1 MKSIWYFY
9 GLFALFLGLTSL
21 LSMWFLIG
29 NLALLL
35 IYFLEIY
42 NNTDSDNMDDTIFG
56 FSLLPVKKIHTEW
69 GCFFIK
75 LIYKNSQHYVYL
87 YDVKGLFVKRV
98 DYFQYS
104 DIETMKNR
112 INIKVSQIHG
122 YRKSIDKV
130 KKDVWDDWNGYT
142 SVQLERDKKLEDL
155 TK

>member
-42 NNTDSDNMDDTIFG
+42 NNTDNMDDTIFG

-75 LIYKNSQHYVYL
+75 LVYKNSQHYVYL
-87 YDVKGLFVKRV
+87 YVVEGIFVKRI
-98 DYFQYS
+98 DNWSYS
-104 DIETMKNR
+104 DIESMKSR
-112 INIKVSQIHG
+112 INSKVEHRYG
-122 YRKSIDKV
+122 YRKSVESV
-130 KKDVWDDWNGYT
+130 KKELDDWNGFT
-142 SVQLERDKKLEDL
+142 SIQLERDKKLKDL

>member
-9 GLFALFLGLTSL
+9 ALFTLFLGLTSFV
-21 LSMWFLIG
+21 SMWFLIG

-75 LIYKNSQHYVYL
+75 LVYKNSQHYVYL
-87 YDVKGLFVKRV
+87 YVVEGIFVERI
-98 DYFQYS
+98 DYWPYS
-104 DIETMKNR
+104 DIESMKSR
-112 INIKVSQIHG
+112 INSKVEYRYG